1 MNSNPGAVAELAS
14 FSLKLLTNLRQCL
27 RSVMVSQMEKAQLRK
42 ALLSSRARAEV
53 MQNVVQVG
61 DQVAVWVTKSNSTVS
76 AEWSQMRE
84 AFMSMLD
91 G

>member
-14 FSLKLLTNLRQCL
+14 FSFKLLTNLRQCL
-27 RSVMVSQMEKAQLRK
+27 RSVMVSQMEKAQLRT